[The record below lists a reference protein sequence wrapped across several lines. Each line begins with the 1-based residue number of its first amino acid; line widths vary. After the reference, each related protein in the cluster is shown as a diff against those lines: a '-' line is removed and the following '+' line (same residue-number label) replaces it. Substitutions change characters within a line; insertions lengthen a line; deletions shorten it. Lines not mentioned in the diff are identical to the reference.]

1 MGTGTSVKNA
11 SSSGAAELRAAM
23 ISQLR
28 DWGTLRSAALESA
41 MQAVERHLFVPG
53 TPLAKAYGPG
63 PVVTHRDPGGT
74 AVSSASAPGIVAG
87 MLEQLGVRPGHRVLE
102 IGTGT
107 GYNAA
112 LLARLAGPS
121 GAVASI
127 EYDTAVSSAARDA
140 LSRAGYG
147 QVEVITG
154 DGAAGWAAG
163 APYDRIIVTAGAWDV
178 ARAWRDQLADG
189 ELMLVP
195 LRMAGLTRSVAL
207 RRDGEV
213 LRSESMAPCG
223 FIPMRGAGVVKEQNV
238 WVGGKDGDLLLRI
251 DDGRPADAEAAG
263 RALDYPGAVAWTG
276 VRFAMPEILE
286 FWLARMDGFCR
297 VLASRDAVD
306 AGRIESPMFP
316 WGSMGVFRDGTVAY
330 LTTTPDMS
338 ELGVCAYGP
347 DGRSLAGEVA
357 AQVCEWDAAGGPGM
371 TVQVEVHP
379 PAAPAPAAARLVLDK
394 KDSRVVIRMQPAR
407 HL

>member
-1 MGTGTSVKNA
+1 
-11 SSSGAAELRAAM
+11 
-23 ISQLR
+23 
-28 DWGTLRSAALESA
+28 

-53 TPLAKAYGPG
+53 TPLEKAYGQG
-63 PVVTHRDPGGT
+63 PVVTHRNPDGT

-102 IGTGT
+102 IGAGT

-121 GAVASI
+121 GAVTSI
-127 EYDTAVSSAARDA
+127 EYDPAVASAARDA

-154 DGAAGWAAG
+154 DGAVGWAAG

-189 ELMLVP
+189 GLMLVP

-207 RRDGEV
+207 RRGGEI

-223 FIPMRGAGVVKEQNV
+223 FIPMRGDGVVEEQNV

-286 FWLARMDGFCR
+286 FWLARIDGFCR

-316 WGSMGVFRDGTVAY
+316 WGSMGVFRRGTVAY

-347 DGRSLAGEVA
+347 GGRSLADEVA
-357 AQVCEWDAAGGPGM
+357 VQVREWDAADGPWM

-379 PAAPAPAAARLVLDK
+379 PVAPVPAGARLVLDK
-394 KDSRVVIRMQPAR
+394 KDSRVVIRMQPTG